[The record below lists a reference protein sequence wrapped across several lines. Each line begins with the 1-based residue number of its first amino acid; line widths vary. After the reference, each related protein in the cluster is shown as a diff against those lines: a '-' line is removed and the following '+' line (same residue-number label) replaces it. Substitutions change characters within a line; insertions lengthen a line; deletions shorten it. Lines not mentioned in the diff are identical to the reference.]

1 MLLSVSAIPAQ
12 RWLEPST
19 FMLSKSIC
27 LNYRRSDESPV
38 VPQQAG
44 GLSPALHLNWS
55 TRVVCRDGGR
65 GKRREGD
72 GGRIDGWS
80 RETPTFSSVSSA
92 EAHPTVSLRGTEA
105 AGNLQETGDQFGSFL
120 SGIKKKSGPK
130 IRGANKQKLNKG
142 VDYCSS
148 PGCCGVNIPAEGG
161 EIITDTE

>member
-120 SGIKKKSGPK
+120 SGIKKKVDQRSEEQT
-130 IRGANKQKLNKG
+130 NKSWTG
-142 VDYCSS
+142 VW
-148 PGCCGVNIPAEGG
+148 
-161 EIITDTE
+161 ITAHPRAAVVWISQQRVAK